1 MANADNSVENL
12 AVLDL
17 VIPKNGYI
25 YIYVANESP
34 TDVYFDNLQIIHKK
48 SNVLEL
54 SDYYPYGLRNEAL
67 SYSGLS
73 FDPANA
79 YQYQNKEL
87 QTALN
92 LNMHEFGLRHYD
104 ATLGRWGVQDPY
116 MQFFNPYLAMGNNT
130 VNMIDPDGGQSFV
143 SYSTSGESK
152 PSAGGGDDFG
162 WRGQL
167 ARWASMNPDDQKK
180 FQNDH
185 GTATQV
191 NTGMGSPTMHVGV
204 HVKDLRDGTTV
215 VQSNNGDYLWSSN
228 NSTHPVENGKLGK
241 LVQRNE
247 AYSVPSLWSSS
258 GNEFVT
264 NTGFHFEADANTG
277 GTSSGFN
284 QENVD
289 FAGAAAGGLT
299 TVFGAAAH
307 YSDMVKAVGKIG
319 VAGNIISAGA
329 YIHAYTT
336 NQVKPS
342 HHLDAA
348 ITGGILTLSAI
359 PLTAPFGITAGFI
372 YGGTRL
378 IGGEAFD
385 NWFNS
390 QFTTPTLNPNIKK

>member
-1 MANADNSVENL
+1 MLPLLQVTQDQEFNLLENASGYLMANADTSVENL

-54 SDYYPYGLRNEAL
+54 SDYYPYGLRNETL

-116 MQFFNPYLAMGNNT
+116 MQFFNPYLAMGNNP

-180 FQNDH
+180 FQNAY
-185 GTATQV
+185 GTATHV

-264 NTGFHFEADANTG
+264 NTGFHFEADANEGGGKDIYLGIG
-277 GTSSGFN
+277 GTVVGGMELSYLNDAKQVFKYG
-284 QENVD
+284 QRIDGNVR
-289 FAGAAAGGLT
+289 
-299 TVFGAAAH
+299 
-307 YSDMVKAVGKIG
+307 
-319 VAGNIISAGA
+319 SAETPIYA
-329 YIHAYTT
+329 SRASLKTCATLNYPT
-336 NQVKPS
+336 N
-342 HHLDAA
+342 
-348 ITGGILTLSAI
+348 
-359 PLTAPFGITAGFI
+359 
-372 YGGTRL
+372 TRL
-378 IGGEAFD
+378 QRVLFKFAFVTQQ
-385 NWFNS
+385 S
-390 QFTTPTLNPNIKK
+390 QVGAEERQCA